1 MMAMSGFW
9 DLIDAQLDEIG
20 AGCQTFDAV
29 RLVLGRGSSPDA
41 TFFAGSGGDRTLA
54 EELRRSGWEHVWGD
68 RIFYVMRHP
77 VSGEVL
83 TYIEG
88 DVLRGDHRG

>member
-1 MMAMSGFW
+1 MMVGDFW
-9 DLIDAQLDEIG
+9 ELIDQQLDEIG
-20 AGCQTFDAV
+20 AGVETFDGV
-29 RLVLGRGSSPDA
+29 RLVLGRGQGPDA

-88 DVLRGDHRG
+88 DVVRGDQRG